1 MRILPVV
8 AAVTAA
14 FLVVACSSP
23 MIVLSKR
30 EKETLHEISKWPEF
44 PEYWKPKTRA
54 KLERLGLVANVSET
68 WCSANYQ
75 LTDKGKVLL
84 QQLVESGAL
93 K

>member
-1 MRILPVV
+1 
-8 AAVTAA
+8 
-14 FLVVACSSP
+14 
-23 MIVLSKR
+23 MIVSSKR
-30 EKETLHEISKWPEF
+30 EKETLYEISKWPEF

-75 LTDKGKVLL
+75 LTDKGKLLL

>member
-1 MRILPVV
+1 
-8 AAVTAA
+8 
-14 FLVVACSSP
+14 

-68 WCSANYQ
+68 WCSANYGG
-75 LTDKGKVLL
+75 TAEFGKNRTL
-84 QQLVESGAL
+84 S
-93 K
+93 

>member
-1 MRILPVV
+1 MSG
-8 AAVTAA
+8 AVQ
-14 FLVVACSSP
+14 
-23 MIVLSKR
+23 
-30 EKETLHEISKWPEF
+30 F

-75 LTDKGKVLL
+75 LTDKGKLLL
-84 QQLVESGAL
+84 QQLVESGAF

>member
-1 MRILPVV
+1 MRGSL
-8 AAVTAA
+8 
-14 FLVVACSSP
+14 
-23 MIVLSKR
+23 
-30 EKETLHEISKWPEF
+30 
-44 PEYWKPKTRA
+44 RA